1 MVIFNVPLIANLTG
15 FPALRACS
23 AAVLALAMGA
33 SLAQAQ
39 APAAT
44 PASAAANSQKQSQ
57 KAAVKAQQSG
67 PFGNFGGN
75 SKDPIKIDADR
86 LDVQDKE
93 GKAIYA
99 GNVVAVQGE
108 TTVRCTIM
116 TIFYQ
121 SRQRNEGQPKTQA
134 AANAPRP
141 APTPAPAATPA
152 ADGKDSSIKQVD
164 CTGPVTVVSK
174 TQTASA
180 NHALFDRAANKVTLT
195 GNVAVA
201 DGPNITRGEKLIY
214 DTQTG
219 IANVE
224 TKPGG
229 RVQGFFIPGSETS
242 TPDAQAAKPKPAKP
256 RTPAQATN

>member
-1 MVIFNVPLIANLTG
+1 MRRSMLP
-15 FPALRACS
+15 
-23 AAVLALAMGA
+23 VLALTLAA
-33 SLAQAQ
+33 SSSFAQAQ
-39 APAAT
+39 T
-44 PASAAANSQKQSQ
+44 PQPGSAAANSQKQTQ
-57 KAAVKAQQSG
+57 KAAVKSQQTG

-93 GKAIYA
+93 GKAIYN

-108 TTVRCTIM
+108 TTVRCTTM
-116 TIFYQ
+116 TIFYT
-121 SRQRNEGQPKTQA
+121 SRQRAEGQAKPA
-134 AANAPRP
+134 PGAPAPR
-141 APTPAPAATPA
+141 AAAPAAAAPA
-152 ADGKDSSIKQVD
+152 AASGQDSAIKQVD
-164 CTGPVTVVSK
+164 CAGPVTVVSK

-201 DGPNITRGEKLIY
+201 DGPNITRGEKLVY

-229 RVQGFFIPGSETS
+229 RVQGFFIPGSESPSS
-242 TPDAQAAKPKPAKP
+242 TPDAQGAKAKPAPKP
-256 RTPAQATN
+256 RPTAQATN

>member
-1 MVIFNVPLIANLTG
+1 MTRTHIPMRVVMLSLLASSL
-15 FPALRACS
+15 
-23 AAVLALAMGA
+23 VL
-33 SLAQAQ
+33 SSAQAQ
-39 APAAT
+39 TAQPT
-44 PASAAANSQKQSQ
+44 AANSQKQAQ
-57 KAAVKAQQSG
+57 KAAVKSQQSG

-108 TTVRCTIM
+108 TTVRCTTM
-116 TIFYQ
+116 TIFYT
-121 SRQRNEGQPKTQA
+121 SRQRAEGQPK
-134 AANAPRP
+134 
-141 APTPAPAATPA
+141 PTPAAAATPA
-152 ADGKDSSIKQVD
+152 RPATPAAASAGAPAASGQDSAIKQVD
-164 CTGPVTVVSK
+164 CAGPVTVVSK

-229 RVQGFFIPGSETS
+229 RVQGFFIPGSESSSS
-242 TPDAQAAKPKPAKP
+242 TPGGQAAKPNPASKP